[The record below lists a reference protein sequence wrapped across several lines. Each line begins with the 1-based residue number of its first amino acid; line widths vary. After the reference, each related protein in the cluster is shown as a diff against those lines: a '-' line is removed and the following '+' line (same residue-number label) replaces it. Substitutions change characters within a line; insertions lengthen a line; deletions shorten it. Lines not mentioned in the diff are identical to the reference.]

1 MKIVIG
7 LGNIG
12 DKYVKTRHNCGFLV
26 LDELTKQLEKEGIEV
41 NWKEDFKLK
50 AIIAKITYLQSAKRS
65 SEPKGEQSERS
76 ENLKEP
82 VLLAKPTTLMNLS
95 GEAVSKILNFYK
107 EPIENLTVIY
117 DDIDLPLGTIRVRDK
132 GSAGT
137 HNGMRS
143 IIEQLGHEN
152 FKRIRLGI
160 ESRGQLTPEQQELH
174 NYVLTGFSKEEY
186 PLIAKAIKDAV
197 AEIKKLL

>member
-1 MKIVIG
+1 MKIIIG

-26 LDELTKQLEKEGIEV
+26 LDELTKQLEEEGMEV
-41 NWKEDFKLK
+41 NWKKDSKLK
-50 AIIAKITYLQSAKRS
+50 AIIAKITY
-65 SEPKGEQSERS
+65 
-76 ENLKEP
+76 NKEP

-107 EPIENLTVIY
+107 EPTENLIVIY

-143 IIEQLGHEN
+143 VIEQLGHEN

-174 NYVLTGFSKEEY
+174 DYVLSGFSKKEY

-197 AEIKKLL
+197 LEIKKSL